1 MINYGGCEYLGKV
14 QYTGILYLIAS
25 FSAFPAI
32 IGIAVM
38 FIIFPFYVL
47 TKRIRISRKLPNYIA
62 IAFIISLSIW
72 HLFFN
77 LEFFNGGL
85 VLNLIFLMCIVLL
98 VKEREFNLSSF
109 ITLIKV
115 LTILNTILIFSYFI
129 PNLRD
134 IFYFELLGFYRFQGM
149 YLEPSIAA
157 IFSMFN
163 IIVLLSHSKKNKNYL
178 YIFISL
184 LIVILTFSGSGLFLM
199 LTILFFYLIKNIKAS
214 ILFFSFCF
222 LLSVYY
228 LIFLGFQD
236 NPIYM
241 RIMNILDGNFSQ
253 STYMRF
259 FAPVEFINY
268 LYHANISSFLFG
280 VSDPRLFIEL
290 NHSDF
295 KYFYL
300 WHGSPTYD
308 LNNGYA
314 VLWSLSGLIGL
325 GTFFTYMFYF
335 WKNKNFLLN
344 VFVLLVPFFTGH
356 FVSIIYW
363 FYIFIFIEFNRR
375 NFLSTK

>member
-1 MINYGGCEYLGKV
+1 M

-32 IGIAVM
+32 VGIAIM
-38 FIIFPFYVL
+38 FILVPFFVL

-62 IAFIISLSIW
+62 IALIISLSLW

-77 LEFFNGGL
+77 PEFFNGGL
-85 VLNLIFLMCIVLL
+85 VLHLIFLMCIALL
-98 VKEREFNLSSF
+98 LKEREFNLSSF
-109 ITLIKV
+109 ITVIKA
-115 LTILNTILIFSYFI
+115 LTILNTILVFSYFI

-134 IFYFELLGFYRFQGM
+134 IFYFDILGFYRFQGI

-157 IFSMFN
+157 ISSIFN
-163 IIVLLSHSKKNKNYL
+163 IIVLLPYIKKNKNSL
-178 YIFISL
+178 YIFINL
-184 LIVILTFSGSGLFLM
+184 LFVILTFSGSGLFLL
-199 LTILFFYLIKNIKAS
+199 LTTLFFYLVKNIKAS
-214 ILFFSFCF
+214 SLFFSFCF
-222 LLSVYY
+222 LMSLYY
-228 LIFLGFQD
+228 LIFLAFQD
-236 NPIYM
+236 NFIYV

-253 STYMRF
+253 STYIRF
-259 FAPVEFINY
+259 FAPFEFINY
-268 LYHANISSFLFG
+268 LYNSVPSNFLIG
-280 VSDPRLFIEL
+280 VSDPRLYIES

-300 WHGSPTYD
+300 WHGAPTYD

-325 GTFFTYMFYF
+325 GVFFTYMFYH

-344 VFVLLVPFFTGH
+344 IFVFFVPFFTGH
-356 FVSIIYW
+356 LVSIIYW